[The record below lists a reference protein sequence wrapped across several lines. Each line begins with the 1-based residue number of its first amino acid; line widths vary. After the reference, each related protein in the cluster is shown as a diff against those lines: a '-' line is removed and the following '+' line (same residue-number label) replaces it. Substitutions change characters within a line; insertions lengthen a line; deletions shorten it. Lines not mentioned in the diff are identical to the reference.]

1 MFGPWRRARRGLSLV
16 WIVLLSLLKS
26 SELGK
31 TPIHLEKNT
40 WVELELLAQ
49 ISWIATNAEKRE
61 KATELRDFPVN
72 VISTFLLALLM
83 LPKLRETATKFNIVP
98 YLVIVSSEVHF
109 WTTLSQRKESKIL
122 DALADKS
129 KAEMSDRYLDTFS
142 PSLEL

>member
-61 KATELRDFPVN
+61 RATELRDFPVN

-83 LPKLRETATKFNIVP
+83 LPKLRETTTKFNIVP

-109 WTTLSQRKESKIL
+109 WTTLPQRKESKIL
-122 DALADKS
+122 DAVADKS
-129 KAEMSDRYLDTFS
+129 KAEMSDRYLDTFN